1 MRLRVLTSRGIVP
14 ISGRL
19 RFAVLLAIAGL
30 QGACTLPWQQL
41 KLPGPV
47 APDAGPAPIARA
59 NHAPGAP
66 LTPNAAEVTRS
77 QVAPGTGQF
86 TGEPEPRKAPGAGAA
101 SGKDGVTLNFAGASI
116 AEAARSILGDILG
129 VNYSVSDELKGAI
142 TIQTVR
148 PIPKEALLGV
158 FETMLSGE
166 GAAIS
171 VDNGVYRILPSND
184 AVSAAAVLA
193 RGARRLPGVNAQV
206 VPLRYVSATEMERII
221 KSMAPQATM
230 LRTDP
235 ARNLLVVAGTR
246 GDLDSIMDAVSTFD
260 VDWMRGMSFGLF
272 PIETSDVDAI
282 AQELDTVFANDQES
296 PTKGMVRFVPNRRL
310 KAILVITS
318 SPEYLKKAQTWV
330 RRLDMVGR
338 GTEKQVHVYH
348 IQNRP
353 AVELAQL
360 LQRIYGSQEQG
371 RVASLTRTTTATVS
385 TGPLPDAVS
394 GQPAFLPGA
403 PGIPAAT
410 AVPSAAGVPAAP
422 VTVPGPGPDVG
433 QPTAPSIA
441 GRPPLAAAPLDDRS
455 TGVSIVAD
463 ESNNALIITA
473 SAQEYFRMRRILE
486 QIDVQPNQVLLEAT
500 IAEVA
505 LNDQLTMGLRWFLQT
520 GNFQFRFTDS
530 LAATPNNAVPNIA
543 PSIPNVV
550 TPNFPGFSSFF
561 NTPNVQVVL
570 SALST
575 ITDVNIV
582 SSPTLMVLDNK
593 RATLQV
599 GDEVPIVTQSAVA
612 VQVPGA
618 PIVNS
623 VNMRNTGIIL
633 NITPRI
639 NDGGRVLLDIEQEV
653 STAVQTTTSGI
664 VSRAIQKRPIK
675 TTVSVDDGNCIV
687 LGGLIQDKT
696 NYTRDQA
703 PLVGD
708 IPIFGNL
715 FKHKNDNIQR
725 TELLI
730 AITPKIVKDGG
741 QIRAI
746 AAEFRDKI
754 NLTTRPQRQA
764 PPDRREQLDR
774 VLR

>member
-1 MRLRVLTSRGIVP
+1 ML
-14 ISGRL
+14 
-19 RFAVLLAIAGL
+19 
-30 QGACTLPWQQL
+30 GACTLPWQQL

-47 APDAGPAPIARA
+47 PPEPGQAPIAKA
-59 NHAPGAP
+59 NRSPGSP
-66 LTPNAAEVTRS
+66 ITPNAPEVVGP
-77 QVAPGTGQF
+77 QVAVGSGQF
-86 TGEPEPRKAPGAGAA
+86 TGSPEPRPPVGAA
-101 SGKDGVTLNFAGASI
+101 NSKDGITLNFVGASI

-129 VNYSVSDELKGAI
+129 VNYSVSDKIKGSI
-142 TIQTVR
+142 SIQTVR

-158 FETMLSGE
+158 FETMLAGE

-171 VDNGVYRILPSND
+171 VDNGVYRIVPLND
-184 AVSAAAVLA
+184 AVSAAAIVA
-193 RGARRLPGVNAQV
+193 RGARRLPGVSAQV
-206 VPLRYVSATEMERII
+206 VPLRYVAAAEMERII
-221 KSMAPQATM
+221 KSMAPQATI
-230 LRTDP
+230 LRTDA
-235 ARNLLVVAGTR
+235 ARNLMVVAGTR

-272 PIETSDVDAI
+272 PIETNDPDAI

-318 SPEYLKKAQTWV
+318 RPEYLKKAQAWV

-338 GTEKQVHVYH
+338 ATEKEVHVYH

-385 TGPLPDAVS
+385 SGPLPDAVS
-394 GQPAFLPGA
+394 GQPAFLPGS
-403 PGIPAAT
+403 PGIPSVTAA
-410 AVPSAAGVPAAP
+410 PGGAGLPAAP
-422 VTVPGPGPDVG
+422 VTTPAPAPDLTQPPG
-433 QPTAPSIA
+433 AASISA
-441 GRPPLAAAPLDDRS
+441 RPPLAATVVDDRS
-455 TGVSIVAD
+455 TGISVVAD

-473 SAQEYFRMRRILE
+473 TAQEYHRMRRILE
-486 QIDVQPNQVLLEAT
+486 QIDLLPNQVLLEAT
-500 IAEVA
+500 IAEVR
-505 LNDQLTMGLRWFLQT
+505 LTDQLTMGLRWFLQS
-520 GNFQFRFTDS
+520 GNFQFRFTDIQGT
-530 LAATPNNAVPNIA
+530 TPTTPTGNIA
-543 PSIPNVV
+543 GSIPNVV
-550 TPNFPGFSSFF
+550 TPAFPGFSTFF

-570 SALST
+570 NALSA

-612 VQVPGA
+612 VQVAGA

-653 STAVQTTTSGI
+653 SNAVTTTTSGI
-664 VSRAIQKRPIK
+664 ASPTIQQRRVK

-696 NYTRDQA
+696 TNTRNQT

-708 IPIFGNL
+708 IPILGNL
-715 FKHKNDNIQR
+715 FKQKDNTIDR

-730 AITPKIVKDGG
+730 AITPKIVKDNG

-754 NLTTRPQRQA
+754 NMSTRPQRQA

>member
-1 MRLRVLTSRGIVP
+1 MLTSREVVP

-19 RFAVLLAIAGL
+19 RRAVLLAAASL
-30 QGACTLPWQQL
+30 LGACTLPWQQL

-47 APDAGPAPIARA
+47 PPEAGPAPIAKA
-59 NHAPGAP
+59 NRSPGSP
-66 LTPNAAEVTRS
+66 LTPGAAEVS
-77 QVAPGTGQF
+77 GPQVSAGSGQF
-86 TGEPEPRKAPGAGAA
+86 TGSPEPRPSPGAAN
-101 SGKDGVTLNFAGASI
+101 SKDGVTLNFAGASI

-129 VNYSVSDELKGAI
+129 VNYTVSDKVRGSI

-148 PIPKEALLGV
+148 PIPKDALLGV

-171 VDNGVYRILPSND
+171 VDNGIYRILPSND
-184 AVSAAAVLA
+184 AVSAAAILA

-206 VPLRYVSATEMERII
+206 VVLRFVAAAEMERII
-221 KSMAPQATM
+221 KSMAPQATI

-272 PIETSDVDAI
+272 PIETNDPEAI

-296 PTKGMVRFVPNRRL
+296 PIKGMVRFVASRRL

-318 SPEYLKKAQTWV
+318 RPEYLKKAETWV

-338 GTEKQVHVYH
+338 ATEKQVHVYH

-360 LQRIYGSQEQG
+360 LQRIYGGQEQG
-371 RVASLTRTTTATVS
+371 RVGSLTRATMATVS
-385 TGPLPDAVS
+385 TGGPLPDAIS
-394 GQPAFLPGA
+394 TQPTFLPGA
-403 PGIPAAT
+403 PGIPATT
-410 AVPSAAGVPAAP
+410 ALPPAPITGPAP
-422 VTVPGPGPDVG
+422 VLDIAPPIGPPGS
-433 QPTAPSIA
+433 A
-441 GRPPLAAAPLDDRS
+441 RPPVAAAAADDRTS
-455 TGVSIVAD
+455 GVLIVAD
-463 ESNNALIITA
+463 ESNNALVITA
-473 SAQEYFRMRRILE
+473 TSQEYRRMRRILE

-500 IAEVA
+500 IAEVT
-505 LNDQLTMGLRWFLQT
+505 LNDQLAMGLRWFLQA
-520 GNFQFRFTDS
+520 GNFQFRFTD
-530 LAATPNNAVPNIA
+530 LGATSATNPNTNGISA
-543 PSIPNVV
+543 IPPPVI
-550 TPNFPGFSSFF
+550 PGFPGFSTFF

-570 SALST
+570 NALSS

-653 STAVQTTTSGI
+653 STAVTTTTSGI
-664 VSRAIQKRPIK
+664 ASPTIQQRRIK

-687 LGGLIQDKT
+687 LGGLIQDKAT
-696 NYTRDQA
+696 NTRNQA

-708 IPIFGNL
+708 IPLLGNL
-715 FKHKNDNIQR
+715 FKNKDDRIER

-730 AITPKIVKDGG
+730 AITPKIVKDNG

-774 VLR
+774 ILR

>member
-1 MRLRVLTSRGIVP
+1 MLTSREVVP

-19 RFAVLLAIAGL
+19 RRAVLLAAASL
-30 QGACTLPWQQL
+30 LGACTLPWQQL

-47 APDAGPAPIARA
+47 PPEAGPAPIAKA
-59 NHAPGAP
+59 NRSPGSP
-66 LTPNAAEVTRS
+66 LTPGAAEVS
-77 QVAPGTGQF
+77 GPQVSAGSGQF
-86 TGEPEPRKAPGAGAA
+86 TGSPEPRPSPGAAN
-101 SGKDGVTLNFAGASI
+101 SKDGVTLNFAGASI

-129 VNYSVSDELKGAI
+129 VNYTVSDKVRGSI

-148 PIPKEALLGV
+148 PIPKDALLGV

-184 AVSAAAVLA
+184 AVSAAAILA

-206 VPLRYVSATEMERII
+206 VVLRFVAAAEMERII
-221 KSMAPQATM
+221 KSMASQATI

-260 VDWMRGMSFGLF
+260 ADWMRGMSFGLF
-272 PIETSDVDAI
+272 PIETNDPEAI

-296 PTKGMVRFVPNRRL
+296 PIKGMVRFVASRRL

-318 SPEYLKKAQTWV
+318 RPEYLKKAETWV

-338 GTEKQVHVYH
+338 ATEKQVHVYH

-360 LQRIYGSQEQG
+360 LQRIYGGQEQG
-371 RVASLTRTTTATVS
+371 RVGSLTRATMATVS
-385 TGPLPDAVS
+385 TGGPLPDAIS
-394 GQPAFLPGA
+394 TQPTFLPGA
-403 PGIPAAT
+403 PGIPATT
-410 AVPSAAGVPAAP
+410 ALPPAPITGPAP
-422 VTVPGPGPDVG
+422 VLDIAPPIGPPGS
-433 QPTAPSIA
+433 A
-441 GRPPLAAAPLDDRS
+441 RPPVAAAAADDRTS
-455 TGVSIVAD
+455 GVLIVAD
-463 ESNNALIITA
+463 ESNNALVITA
-473 SAQEYFRMRRILE
+473 TSQEYRRMRRILE

-500 IAEVA
+500 IAEVT
-505 LNDQLTMGLRWFLQT
+505 LNDQLAMGLRWFLQA
-520 GNFQFRFTDS
+520 GNFQFRFTD
-530 LAATPNNAVPNIA
+530 LGATSATNPNTNGISA
-543 PSIPNVV
+543 IPPPVI
-550 TPNFPGFSSFF
+550 PGFPGFSTFF

-570 SALST
+570 NALSS

-653 STAVQTTTSGI
+653 STAVTTTTSGI
-664 VSRAIQKRPIK
+664 ASPTIQQRRIK

-687 LGGLIQDKT
+687 LGGLIQDKAT
-696 NYTRDQA
+696 NTRNQA

-708 IPIFGNL
+708 IPLLGNL
-715 FKHKNDNIQR
+715 FKNKDDRIER

-730 AITPKIVKDGG
+730 AITPKIVKDNG

-774 VLR
+774 ILR

>member
-1 MRLRVLTSRGIVP
+1 
-14 ISGRL
+14 
-19 RFAVLLAIAGL
+19 
-30 QGACTLPWQQL
+30 
-41 KLPGPV
+41 
-47 APDAGPAPIARA
+47 
-59 NHAPGAP
+59 
-66 LTPNAAEVTRS
+66 
-77 QVAPGTGQF
+77 
-86 TGEPEPRKAPGAGAA
+86 
-101 SGKDGVTLNFAGASI
+101 
-116 AEAARSILGDILG
+116 
-129 VNYSVSDELKGAI
+129 
-142 TIQTVR
+142 
-148 PIPKEALLGV
+148 
-158 FETMLSGE
+158 
-166 GAAIS
+166 
-171 VDNGVYRILPSND
+171 
-184 AVSAAAVLA
+184 
-193 RGARRLPGVNAQV
+193 
-206 VPLRYVSATEMERII
+206 
-221 KSMAPQATM
+221 
-230 LRTDP
+230 
-235 ARNLLVVAGTR
+235 
-246 GDLDSIMDAVSTFD
+246 MDAVSTFD
-260 VDWMRGMSFGLF
+260 VDWLKGMSFGLF
-272 PIETSDVDAI
+272 PIETNDPDAI

-296 PTKGMVRFVPNRRL
+296 PSKGMVRFVPNRRL
-310 KAILVITS
+310 KAILVIS
-318 SPEYLKKAQTWV
+318 SSAEYLKKAQTWV

-338 GTEKQVHVYH
+338 ATEKQVHVYH

-360 LQRIYGSQEQG
+360 LQRIYGAQEQS

-385 TGPLPDAVS
+385 SGPLPDAVS
-394 GQPAFLPGA
+394 TQPSFLPSA

-410 AVPSAAGVPAAP
+410 AAPVAP
-422 VTVPGPGPDVG
+422 VTTPAPAPDVG
-433 QPTAPSIA
+433 QAAAPASSL
-441 GRPPLAAAPLDDRS
+441 RPPLAGALTDDR
-455 TGVSIVAD
+455 TAGISIVAD
-463 ESNNALIITA
+463 ESNNALVITA
-473 SAQEYFRMRRILE
+473 SAQEYHRMRRILE

-505 LNDQLTMGLRWFLQT
+505 LTDQLAMGVRWFFQT
-520 GNFQFRFTDS
+520 GNFAFRFTD
-530 LAATPNNAVPNIA
+530 LGANTTNAGTGSTIPPVVPG
-543 PSIPNVV
+543 
-550 TPNFPGFSSFF
+550 FPGFSAFF
-561 NTPNVQVVL
+561 NTPNAQFVL
-570 SALST
+570 SALSA

-639 NDGGRVLLDIEQEV
+639 SDGGRVLLDIEQEV

-664 VSRAIQKRPIK
+664 QSPTIQQRRIK

-687 LGGLIQDKT
+687 LGGMIQDKST
-696 NYTRDQA
+696 NQRNQT

-708 IPIFGNL
+708 IPILGNL
-715 FKHKNDNIQR
+715 FKQKDDRIER

-730 AITPKIVKDGG
+730 AITPKIVKDTG

-754 NLTTRPQRQA
+754 NLSTRPQRQA

>member
-1 MRLRVLTSRGIVP
+1 
-14 ISGRL
+14 
-19 RFAVLLAIAGL
+19 
-30 QGACTLPWQQL
+30 
-41 KLPGPV
+41 
-47 APDAGPAPIARA
+47 
-59 NHAPGAP
+59 
-66 LTPNAAEVTRS
+66 
-77 QVAPGTGQF
+77 
-86 TGEPEPRKAPGAGAA
+86 
-101 SGKDGVTLNFAGASI
+101 
-116 AEAARSILGDILG
+116 
-129 VNYSVSDELKGAI
+129 
-142 TIQTVR
+142 
-148 PIPKEALLGV
+148 
-158 FETMLSGE
+158 
-166 GAAIS
+166 
-171 VDNGVYRILPSND
+171 
-184 AVSAAAVLA
+184 
-193 RGARRLPGVNAQV
+193 
-206 VPLRYVSATEMERII
+206 
-221 KSMAPQATM
+221 MAPQATI

-260 VDWMRGMSFGLF
+260 VDWMKGMSFGLF
-272 PIETSDVDAI
+272 PIETNDPDAI

-296 PTKGMVRFVPNRRL
+296 PSKGMVRFVPNRRL

-318 SPEYLKKAQTWV
+318 SAEYLKKAQTWV

-338 GTEKQVHVYH
+338 ATEKQVHVYH

-360 LQRIYGSQEQG
+360 LQRIYGAQEQG

-385 TGPLPDAVS
+385 SGPLPDAVS
-394 GQPAFLPGA
+394 TQPTFLPGA
-403 PGIPAAT
+403 PGIPAA
-410 AVPSAAGVPAAP
+410 SAAP
-422 VTVPGPGPDVG
+422 VAPVTGPGPVPDSG
-433 QPTAPSIA
+433 QA
-441 GRPPLAAAPLDDRS
+441 GAAVSPIRPPLAGLPSDDR
-455 TGVSIVAD
+455 TAGISIVAD
-463 ESNNALIITA
+463 ESNNALVITA
-473 SAQEYFRMRRILE
+473 SAQEYQRMRRILE

-505 LNDQLTMGLRWFLQT
+505 LTDQLAMGVRWFFQA
-520 GNFQFRFTDS
+520 GNFAFRFTDLGANTNNS
-530 LAATPNNAVPNIA
+530 TGGTTPATTIPPVVPG
-543 PSIPNVV
+543 
-550 TPNFPGFSSFF
+550 FPGFSAFF
-561 NTPNVQVVL
+561 NTPNAQFVI
-570 SALST
+570 SALSA

-664 VSRAIQKRPIK
+664 VSPTIQQRRVK

-687 LGGLIQDKT
+687 LGGLIQDKAT
-696 NYTRDQA
+696 NQRNQT

-708 IPIFGNL
+708 IPILGNL
-715 FKHKNDNIQR
+715 FKNKDDRIER

-730 AITPKIVKDGG
+730 AITPKIVKDAG

-754 NLTTRPQRQA
+754 NMSTRPQRQA
-764 PPDRREQLDR
+764 PPDRREQVDR

>member
-1 MRLRVLTSRGIVP
+1 MP

-19 RFAVLLAIAGL
+19 RTAVLLAVAGML
-30 QGACTLPWQQL
+30 GACTLPWQQL

-47 APDAGPAPIARA
+47 PPEAGPAPIAKANRA
-59 NHAPGAP
+59 PGSPLTPGAP
-66 LTPNAAEVTRS
+66 EVTGAQIS
-77 QVAPGTGQF
+77 TGSGQF
-86 TGEPEPRKAPGAGAA
+86 TGTPEPRPASVSGAA
-101 SGKDGVTLNFAGASI
+101 NSKDGVTLNFVGASV

-129 VNYSVSDELKGAI
+129 VNYTVSDKVKGSI

-148 PIPKEALLGV
+148 PIPKDALLSV
-158 FETMLSGE
+158 FETMLAGE

-171 VDNGVYRILPSND
+171 IDNGVYRILPSND
-184 AVSAAAVLA
+184 AVSAAAILA
-193 RGARRLPGVNAQV
+193 RGARRLPGVNTQV
-206 VPLRYVSATEMERII
+206 VPLRYVAAVEMERII
-221 KSMAPQATM
+221 KSMAPQATV

-246 GDLDSIMDAVSTFD
+246 GDLDSIMDVVSTFD
-260 VDWMRGMSFGLF
+260 VDWMRGMSVGLF
-272 PIETSDVDAI
+272 PIETNDPEAI
-282 AQELDTVFANDQES
+282 VQELDTIFANDQES
-296 PTKGMVRFVPNRRL
+296 PIKGMVRFVPSRRL

-318 SPEYLKKAQTWV
+318 RAEYLKKAATWV
-330 RRLDMVGR
+330 RRLDAVGR
-338 GTEKQVHVYH
+338 DTEKQVHVYH

-360 LQRIYGSQEQG
+360 LQRIYGGQEQG
-371 RVASLTRTTTATVS
+371 RVASISRTTTATVS
-385 TGPLPDAVS
+385 SGPLPDAIS
-394 GQPAFLPGA
+394 AGQPAFLPGA
-403 PGIPAAT
+403 PGVPAAT
-410 AVPSAAGVPAAP
+410 AAPVAP
-422 VTVPGPGPDVG
+422 VTGPAPAPD
-433 QPTAPSIA
+433 TAPSVI
-441 GRPPLAAAPLDDRS
+441 PPAARGALAAAAALDDR
-455 TGVSIVAD
+455 TAGVSVVAD
-463 ESNNALIITA
+463 ETNNALVITA
-473 SAQEYFRMRRILE
+473 SAQEYRRLRRILE

-500 IAEVA
+500 IAEVT
-505 LNDQLTMGLRWFLQT
+505 LTDQLAMGLRWFLQT
-520 GNFQFRFTDS
+520 GNFQFRFTDLGANTS
-530 LAATPNNAVPNIA
+530 NNSGGTGTTIPPVVPG
-543 PSIPNVV
+543 
-550 TPNFPGFSSFF
+550 FPGFSTFF
-561 NTPNVQVVL
+561 NTPNVQIVLNAL
-570 SALST
+570 SA

-639 NDGGRVLLDIEQEV
+639 NDGGRVVLDIEQEV

-664 VSRAIQKRPIK
+664 VSPTIQQRRVK

-687 LGGLIQDKT
+687 LGGLIQDKST
-696 NYTRDQA
+696 NTRNQT

-715 FKHKNDNIQR
+715 FKSKDDRIER

-730 AITPKIVKDGG
+730 AITPKIVKDSG

-754 NLTTRPQRQA
+754 NMTTRPQRQA

>member
-1 MRLRVLTSRGIVP
+1 MLTSRGIVP

-19 RFAVLLAIAGL
+19 RLAVLLAAASVL
-30 QGACTLPWQQL
+30 GACTLPWQQL

-47 APDAGPAPIARA
+47 PPEAGPAPIARA
-59 NHAPGAP
+59 NHSPGSPLTPGAP
-66 LTPNAAEVTRS
+66 EVTGAHIS
-77 QVAPGTGQF
+77 PGSGQF
-86 TGEPEPRKAPGAGAA
+86 AGRPEPRPVPGAA
-101 SGKDGVTLNFAGASI
+101 SSKDGVTLNFVGASI

-129 VNYSVSDELKGAI
+129 VNYTVSDKLKGSI

-148 PIPKEALLGV
+148 PIPKDALLSV

-171 VDNGVYRILPSND
+171 VDNGIYRILPAND
-184 AVSAAAVLA
+184 AVSAAAILA
-193 RGARRLPGVNAQV
+193 RGARRVPGVSAQV
-206 VPLRYVSATEMERII
+206 LALRYVAAAEMERII
-221 KSMAPQATM
+221 KSMAPQATI

-260 VDWMRGMSFGLF
+260 VDWMKGMSFGLF
-272 PIETSDVDAI
+272 PIETNDPDAI

-296 PTKGMVRFVPNRRL
+296 PTKGLVRFVPNRRL
-310 KAILVITS
+310 KAILVIS
-318 SPEYLKKAQTWV
+318 SRPEYLRKAETWV

-338 GTEKQVHVYH
+338 ATEKQVHVYH

-360 LQRIYGSQEQG
+360 LQRIYGGQEQG
-371 RVASLTRTTTATVS
+371 RVAAISRTTTATIS
-385 TGPLPDAVS
+385 SGPLPDAVS

-410 AVPSAAGVPAAP
+410 AAPTTAAGAP
-422 VTVPGPGPDVG
+422 VITPAPGLDA
-433 QPTAPSIA
+433 TAPSAPLGA
-441 GRPPLAAAPLDDRS
+441 GRPLLPGAPLDDR
-455 TGVSIVAD
+455 TAGVSVVAD

-473 SAQEYFRMRRILE
+473 SAQEYHRMRRILE

-500 IAEVA
+500 IAEIT
-505 LNDQLTMGLRWFLQT
+505 LNDQLAMGVRWFLQT
-520 GNFQFRFTDS
+520 GNFQFRFTD
-530 LAATPNNAVPNIA
+530 LGANANNAATNGGTTALNTIPPVVPA
-543 PSIPNVV
+543 
-550 TPNFPGFSSFF
+550 FPGFSAFF
-561 NTPNVQVVL
+561 NTPNAQVVI
-570 SALST
+570 SALSS

-618 PIVNS
+618 PVVNS

-664 VSRAIQKRPIK
+664 VSPTIQQRRVK

-687 LGGLIQDKT
+687 LGGLIQDKAT
-696 NYTRDQA
+696 NARTQT
-703 PLVGD
+703 PLIGD
-708 IPIFGNL
+708 IPILGNL
-715 FKHKNDNIQR
+715 FKAKDDNIQR

-730 AITPKIVKDGG
+730 AITPKIVKDTG

-754 NLTTRPQRQA
+754 NFSTRPQRQA
-764 PPDRREQLDR
+764 PPDRREQVDR

>member
-1 MRLRVLTSRGIVP
+1 MLTSRGIVP

-19 RFAVLLAIAGL
+19 RIAVLLAVAGML
-30 QGACTLPWQQL
+30 GACTLPWQQL

-47 APDAGPAPIARA
+47 PPDAGPAPIAAA

-66 LTPNAAEVTRS
+66 LTPAAP
-77 QVAPGTGQF
+77 QVSGRPQLAPGSGQF
-86 TGEPEPRKAPGAGAA
+86 TGSVEPRPPVGAA
-101 SGKDGVTLNFAGASI
+101 NSKDGVTLNFAGASI

-129 VNYSVSDELKGAI
+129 VNYSVSDKLKGSI

-148 PIPKEALLGV
+148 PIPKDALLGV

-171 VDNGVYRILPSND
+171 VDNGVYRILPTND
-184 AVSAAAVLA
+184 AISTAAILA
-193 RGARRLPGVNAQV
+193 RGARRPGVSAQV
-206 VPLRYVSATEMERII
+206 VPLRFVAAAEMERII
-221 KSMAPQATM
+221 KSMAPQATI

-246 GDLDSIMDAVSTFD
+246 GDLDAIMDAVSTFD

-272 PIETSDVDAI
+272 PIETNDPDAI

-296 PTKGMVRFVPNRRL
+296 PTKGLVRFVPNRRL

-318 SPEYLKKAQTWV
+318 RPEYLKKAESWV
-330 RRLDMVGR
+330 RRLDAVGR
-338 GTEKQVHVYH
+338 ATEKQVHVYH

-360 LQRIYGSQEQG
+360 LQRIYGAQEQG
-371 RVASLTRTTTATVS
+371 RVASLSRTTTATVS
-385 TGPLPDAVS
+385 SGPLPDAVTAA
-394 GQPAFLPGA
+394 QPPFLPGA

-410 AVPSAAGVPAAP
+410 APAAP
-422 VTVPGPGPDVG
+422 VTGPAPALDVG
-433 QPTAPSIA
+433 QAAIPPVAA
-441 GRPPLAAAPLDDRS
+441 ARPPLAAAALDDRS
-455 TGVSIVAD
+455 AGISIVAD
-463 ESNNALIITA
+463 ESNNALVITA
-473 SAQEYFRMRRILE
+473 SAQEYHRMRRILE

-500 IAEVA
+500 IAEVT
-505 LNDQLTMGLRWFLQT
+505 LNDQLAMGVRWFLQT
-520 GNFQFRFTDS
+520 GNFAFRFTD
-530 LAATPNNAVPNIA
+530 LGANATNAATGTNPVTAIPPVVPG
-543 PSIPNVV
+543 
-550 TPNFPGFSSFF
+550 FPGFSAFF
-561 NTPNVQVVL
+561 NTPNAQVVL
-570 SALST
+570 SMLST

-612 VQVPGA
+612 VQVAGA

-639 NDGGRVLLDIEQEV
+639 SDGGRVLLDIEQEV
-653 STAVQTTTSGI
+653 STAVLTTTSGI
-664 VSRAIQKRPIK
+664 QSPTIQQRRVK

-687 LGGLIQDKT
+687 LGGLIQDKST
-696 NYTRDQA
+696 NTRNQT
-703 PLVGD
+703 PLIGD
-708 IPIFGNL
+708 IPILGNL
-715 FKHKNDNIQR
+715 FKNKNDQIDR

-730 AITPKIVKDGG
+730 AITPKIVRDNG
-741 QIRAI
+741 QIRSI

-754 NLTTRPQRQA
+754 NFSTRPQRQA

>member
-1 MRLRVLTSRGIVP
+1 MLTSREIVP

-19 RFAVLLAIAGL
+19 RRAVLLAAASL
-30 QGACTLPWQQL
+30 LGACTLPWQQL

-47 APDAGPAPIARA
+47 PPEAGPAPIAKA
-59 NHAPGAP
+59 NRSPGSP
-66 LTPNAAEVTRS
+66 LTPGAAEVS
-77 QVAPGTGQF
+77 GPQISAGSGQF
-86 TGEPEPRKAPGAGAA
+86 TGNPEPRPSPGAAN
-101 SGKDGVTLNFAGASI
+101 SKDGVTLNFAGASI

-129 VNYSVSDELKGAI
+129 VNYTVSDKVRGSI

-148 PIPKEALLGV
+148 PIPKDALLGV

-184 AVSAAAVLA
+184 AVSAAAILA

-206 VPLRYVSATEMERII
+206 VLLRFVAAAEMERII
-221 KSMAPQATM
+221 KSMAPQATI

-272 PIETSDVDAI
+272 PIETNDPDAI

-296 PTKGMVRFVPNRRL
+296 PIKGMVRFVASRRL

-318 SPEYLKKAQTWV
+318 RPEYLKKAETWV

-338 GTEKQVHVYH
+338 ATEKQVHVYH

-353 AVELAQL
+353 AAELAQL
-360 LQRIYGSQEQG
+360 LQRIYGGQEQG
-371 RVASLTRTTTATVS
+371 RVGSLTRTTTATVS
-385 TGPLPDAVS
+385 TGGPLPDAIS
-394 GQPAFLPGA
+394 TQPTFLPGA
-403 PGIPAAT
+403 PGIPATT
-410 AVPSAAGVPAAP
+410 ALPPAPITGPAPALDIAPPIGPLGSA
-422 VTVPGPGPDVG
+422 
-433 QPTAPSIA
+433 
-441 GRPPLAAAPLDDRS
+441 RPPVAAAAVDDRTS
-455 TGVSIVAD
+455 GVLIVAD
-463 ESNNALIITA
+463 ESNNALVITA
-473 SAQEYFRMRRILE
+473 TSQEYRRMRRILE

-500 IAEVA
+500 IAEVT
-505 LNDQLTMGLRWFLQT
+505 LNDQLAMGLRWFLQA
-520 GNFQFRFTDS
+520 GNFQFRFTD
-530 LAATPNNAVPNIA
+530 LGATSATNPNTNVISA
-543 PSIPNVV
+543 IPPPVI
-550 TPNFPGFSSFF
+550 PGFPGFSTFF

-570 SALST
+570 NALSS

-653 STAVQTTTSGI
+653 STAVTTTTSGI
-664 VSRAIQKRPIK
+664 ASPTIQQRRIK

-687 LGGLIQDKT
+687 LGGLIQDKAT
-696 NYTRDQA
+696 NTRNQA

-708 IPIFGNL
+708 IPLLGNL
-715 FKHKNDNIQR
+715 FKNKDDRIER

-730 AITPKIVKDGG
+730 AITPKIVKDNG

>member
-1 MRLRVLTSRGIVP
+1 ML
-14 ISGRL
+14 
-19 RFAVLLAIAGL
+19 
-30 QGACTLPWQQL
+30 GACTLPWQQL

-47 APDAGPAPIARA
+47 PPEAGPPQIAKA
-59 NHAPGAP
+59 NRSPGSP
-66 LTPNAAEVTRS
+66 LTPSVPEVAGP
-77 QVAPGTGQF
+77 QVAVGSGQF
-86 TGEPEPRKAPGAGAA
+86 TGSPEPRPPVGAA
-101 SGKDGVTLNFAGASI
+101 NSKDGVTLNFVGASI
-116 AEAARSILGDILG
+116 AEVARSILGDILG
-129 VNYSVSDELKGAI
+129 VNYSVSDKMKGSI
-142 TIQTVR
+142 SIQTVR

-158 FETMLSGE
+158 FETMLAGE

-171 VDNGVYRILPSND
+171 VDNGVYRIVPLND
-184 AVSAAAVLA
+184 AVSAAAIVA
-193 RGARRLPGVNAQV
+193 RGARRLPGVSAQV
-206 VPLRYVSATEMERII
+206 VPLRYVAAAEMERIV
-221 KSMAPQATM
+221 KSMAPQATI
-230 LRTDP
+230 LRTDA
-235 ARNLLVVAGTR
+235 ARNLMVVAGTR

-272 PIETSDVDAI
+272 PIETNDPDAI

-318 SPEYLKKAQTWV
+318 RPEYLKKAQAWV

-338 GTEKQVHVYH
+338 ATEKEVHVYH

-385 TGPLPDAVS
+385 SGPLPDAVS

-403 PGIPAAT
+403 PGIPTVTAA
-410 AVPSAAGVPAAP
+410 PGGAGLPAAP
-422 VTVPGPGPDVG
+422 ATTPAPDLTQPPG
-433 QPTAPSIA
+433 AASISA
-441 GRPPLAAAPLDDRS
+441 RPPPLAATVLDDRTS
-455 TGVSIVAD
+455 GISVVAD

-473 SAQEYFRMRRILE
+473 TAQEYHRMRRILE
-486 QIDVQPNQVLLEAT
+486 QIDVQPNQVLIEAT
-500 IAEVA
+500 IAEVG
-505 LNDQLTMGLRWFLQT
+505 LNDQLSMGLRWFLQA
-520 GNFQFRFTDS
+520 GNFQFRFTDI
-530 LAATPNNAVPNIA
+530 AATTPNNPTPNIA
-543 PSIPNVV
+543 PLIPNAV
-550 TPNFPGFSSFF
+550 TPAFPGFSSFF

-570 SALST
+570 NALST

-639 NDGGRVLLDIEQEV
+639 SDGGRVLLDIEQEV
-653 STAVQTTTSGI
+653 STAVTTTTSGI
-664 VSRAIQKRPIK
+664 ASPTIQQRRIK

-687 LGGLIQDKT
+687 LGGLIQDKAT
-696 NYTRDQA
+696 NTRNQT
-703 PLVGD
+703 PLVGE
-708 IPIFGNL
+708 IPILGNL
-715 FKHKNDNIQR
+715 FKQKDDNITR
-725 TELLI
+725 VELLI
-730 AITPKIVKDGG
+730 AITPKIVRDNG

>member
-1 MRLRVLTSRGIVP
+1 MLTSREIVP

-19 RFAVLLAIAGL
+19 RRAVLLAAASL
-30 QGACTLPWQQL
+30 LGACTLPWQQL

-47 APDAGPAPIARA
+47 PPEAGPAPIAKA
-59 NHAPGAP
+59 NRSPGSP
-66 LTPNAAEVTRS
+66 LTSGAAEVS
-77 QVAPGTGQF
+77 GAQVSAGSGQF
-86 TGEPEPRKAPGAGAA
+86 TGSPEPRPSPGAAN
-101 SGKDGVTLNFAGASI
+101 SKDGVTLNFAGASI

-129 VNYSVSDELKGAI
+129 VNYTVSDKVRGSI
-142 TIQTVR
+142 TVQTVR
-148 PIPKEALLGV
+148 PIPKDALLGV

-171 VDNGVYRILPSND
+171 VDNGIYRILPSND
-184 AVSAAAVLA
+184 AVSAAAILA

-206 VPLRYVSATEMERII
+206 VVLRFVAAAEMERII
-221 KSMAPQATM
+221 KSMAPQATI

-272 PIETSDVDAI
+272 PIETNDPDAI

-296 PTKGMVRFVPNRRL
+296 PIKGMVRFVASRRL

-318 SPEYLKKAQTWV
+318 RPEYLKKAETWV

-338 GTEKQVHVYH
+338 ATEKQVHVYH

-360 LQRIYGSQEQG
+360 LQRIYGGQEQG
-371 RVASLTRTTTATVS
+371 RVGSLTRTTTATVS
-385 TGPLPDAVS
+385 TGGPLPDAIS
-394 GQPAFLPGA
+394 TQPTFLPGA
-403 PGIPAAT
+403 PGIPATT
-410 AVPSAAGVPAAP
+410 ALPPAPISGPAP
-422 VTVPGPGPDVG
+422 VLDIAPPIGPLGS
-433 QPTAPSIA
+433 A
-441 GRPPLAAAPLDDRS
+441 RPPVAAAAVDDRTS
-455 TGVSIVAD
+455 GVLIVAD
-463 ESNNALIITA
+463 ESNNALVITA
-473 SAQEYFRMRRILE
+473 TSQEYRRMRRILE

-500 IAEVA
+500 IAEVT
-505 LNDQLTMGLRWFLQT
+505 LNDQLAMGLRWFLQA
-520 GNFQFRFTDS
+520 GNFQFRFTD
-530 LAATPNNAVPNIA
+530 LGATSATNPNTNVISAVP
-543 PSIPNVV
+543 PPVIPG
-550 TPNFPGFSSFF
+550 FPGFSTFF

-570 SALST
+570 NALSS

-653 STAVQTTTSGI
+653 STAVTTTTSGI
-664 VSRAIQKRPIK
+664 ASPTIQQRRIK

-687 LGGLIQDKT
+687 LGGLIQDKAT
-696 NYTRDQA
+696 NTRNQA

-708 IPIFGNL
+708 IPLLGNL
-715 FKHKNDNIQR
+715 FKNKDDRIER

-730 AITPKIVKDGG
+730 AITPKIVKDNG

>member
-1 MRLRVLTSRGIVP
+1 VP

-19 RFAVLLAIAGL
+19 RIAVLLAVAGML
-30 QGACTLPWQQL
+30 GACTLPWQQL

-47 APDAGPAPIARA
+47 PSEAGPGPIAGA
-59 NHAPGAP
+59 NQAPGAP
-66 LTPNAAEVTRS
+66 LTPAAP
-77 QVAPGTGQF
+77 QVSGRPQLSPGSGQF
-86 TGEPEPRKAPGAGAA
+86 TGSVEPRPPAGAA
-101 SGKDGVTLNFAGASI
+101 NSKDGVTLNFAGASI

-129 VNYSVSDELKGAI
+129 VNYSVSDKLKGSI

-148 PIPKEALLGV
+148 PIPKDALLGV
-158 FETMLSGE
+158 FETMLTGE

-184 AVSAAAVLA
+184 AISAASLVA
-193 RGARRLPGVNAQV
+193 RGARRPGVSAQV
-206 VPLRYVSATEMERII
+206 VPLRFVAATEMERII
-221 KSMAPQATM
+221 KSMAPQATI
-230 LRTDP
+230 LRSDP

-246 GDLDSIMDAVSTFD
+246 GDLDAIMDAVSTFD

-272 PIETSDVDAI
+272 PIETNDPDAI

-296 PTKGMVRFVPNRRL
+296 PTKGLVRFVPNRRL

-318 SPEYLKKAQTWV
+318 RPEYLKKAETWV

-338 GTEKQVHVYH
+338 ATEKQVHVYH

-360 LQRIYGSQEQG
+360 LQRIYGAQEQG

-385 TGPLPDAVS
+385 SGPLPDAVTAA
-394 GQPAFLPGA
+394 QPPFLPGA

-410 AVPSAAGVPAAP
+410 APAAP
-422 VTVPGPGPDVG
+422 VTGPAPAPDVG
-433 QPTAPSIA
+433 QAAVPPVTP
-441 GRPPLAAAPLDDRS
+441 GRLPLAAAPLDDRS
-455 TGVSIVAD
+455 AGISIVAD
-463 ESNNALIITA
+463 ESNNALVITA
-473 SAQEYFRMRRILE
+473 SAQEYHRMRRILE

-500 IAEVA
+500 IAEVT
-505 LNDQLTMGLRWFLQT
+505 LTDQLAMGVRWFLQT
-520 GNFQFRFTDS
+520 GNFQFRFTD
-530 LAATPNNAVPNIA
+530 LGANTTPGTTTGTAVPVPI
-543 PSIPNVV
+543 IPPVV
-550 TPNFPGFSSFF
+550 PAFPGFSAFF
-561 NTPNVQVVL
+561 NTPNAQVVL
-570 SALST
+570 NALAT

-639 NDGGRVLLDIEQEV
+639 SDGGRVLLDIEQEV
-653 STAVQTTTSGI
+653 STAVLTTTSGI
-664 VSRAIQKRPIK
+664 QSPTIQQRRVK

-687 LGGLIQDKT
+687 LGGLIQDKST
-696 NYTRDQA
+696 NTRVQT
-703 PLVGD
+703 PLIGD
-708 IPIFGNL
+708 IPILGNL
-715 FKHKNDNIQR
+715 FKNKNDQIDR

-730 AITPKIVKDGG
+730 AITPKIVRDNG
-741 QIRAI
+741 QIRSI

-754 NLTTRPQRQA
+754 NFTTRPQRQA

>member
-1 MRLRVLTSRGIVP
+1 M
-14 ISGRL
+14 
-19 RFAVLLAIAGL
+19 
-30 QGACTLPWQQL
+30 GACTLPWQQL

-47 APDAGPAPIARA
+47 PPEAGPAPIANA
-59 NHAPGAP
+59 NRSPGSP
-66 LTPNAAEVTRS
+66 LTPPAAEVAGP
-77 QVAPGTGQF
+77 QVSVGSAQF
-86 TGEPEPRKAPGAGAA
+86 TGTPEPRRAPGAA
-101 SGKDGVTLNFAGASI
+101 SGKDGVTLNFVGASI

-129 VNYSVSDELKGAI
+129 VNYSVSDKVKGSI

-148 PIPKEALLGV
+148 PISKEALLGV

-171 VDNGVYRILPSND
+171 VDNGVYRVVPSND
-184 AVSAAAVLA
+184 ALSAAAIVA
-193 RGARRLPGVNAQV
+193 RGARRPAGVNAQV
-206 VPLRYVSATEMERII
+206 VPLRFVAAVEMERII
-221 KSMAPQATM
+221 KSMAPQATI
-230 LRTDP
+230 LRTDT

-246 GDLDSIMDAVSTFD
+246 GDLNSIMDAVGTFD

-272 PIETSDVDAI
+272 PIETNDPDAI
-282 AQELDTVFANDQES
+282 AVELDTVFANDQES
-296 PTKGMVRFVPNRRL
+296 PTRGLVRFVPNRRM

-318 SPEYLKKAQTWV
+318 RPEYLKKAQTWV

-338 GTEKQVHVYH
+338 ATEKQVHVYH

-360 LQRIYGSQEQG
+360 LQRIYGAQEQG
-371 RVASLTRTTTATVS
+371 RVASITRTTTATVS
-385 TGPLPDAVS
+385 AGPLPDG
-394 GQPAFLPGA
+394 GQPPFLPGA

-410 AVPSAAGVPAAP
+410 AVPVAP
-422 VTVPGPGPDVG
+422 VIGPAPLPDGG
-433 QPTAPSIA
+433 QPVPPMGP
-441 GRPPLAAAPLDDRS
+441 GRPPLPGAPPLDDRANGIS
-455 TGVSIVAD
+455 VVAD

-473 SAQEYFRMRRILE
+473 SVQEYHRMRRILE
-486 QIDVQPNQVLLEAT
+486 QIDVLPNQVLIEAT
-500 IAEVA
+500 IAEVG
-505 LNDQLTMGLRWFLQT
+505 LTDQLAMGLRWFLQA
-520 GNFQFRFTDS
+520 GNFQFRFTDLGIAS
-530 LAATPNNAVPNIA
+530 TTNPSTNALTNIA
-543 PSIPNVV
+543 PAV
-550 TPNFPGFSSFF
+550 TPAFPGFSTFF
-561 NTPNVQVVL
+561 NVPNVQVVL
-570 SALST
+570 NALSA

-639 NDGGRVLLDIEQEV
+639 SDGGRVLLDIEQEV

-664 VSRAIQKRPIK
+664 VSPTIQQRRVK
-675 TTVSVDDGNCIV
+675 TTVSVDDGNSIV
-687 LGGLIQDKT
+687 LGGLIQDKA
-696 NYTRDQA
+696 TRQRNQT

-708 IPIFGNL
+708 IPVFGNL
-715 FKHKNDNIQR
+715 FKGKDDRIER
-725 TELLI
+725 VELVI
-730 AITPKIVKDGG
+730 AITPKIIKDNG

-754 NLTTRPQRQA
+754 NFTTRPQRSA
-764 PPDRREQLDR
+764 PPDRLEQVDR
-774 VLR
+774 IMR

>member
-1 MRLRVLTSRGIVP
+1 MP

-19 RFAVLLAIAGL
+19 RLAVLLAVAGL
-30 QGACTLPWQQL
+30 LGACTLPWQQL

-47 APDAGPAPIARA
+47 PPEAGPAPIAKA
-59 NHAPGAP
+59 NRSPGSP
-66 LTPNAAEVTRS
+66 LTPGAAEVS
-77 QVAPGTGQF
+77 GPQVSAGSGQF
-86 TGEPEPRKAPGAGAA
+86 TGSLEPRPAVGAA
-101 SGKDGVTLNFAGASI
+101 NSKDGVTLNFAGASI

-129 VNYSVSDELKGAI
+129 VNYSVSDKIKGSI

-148 PIPKEALLGV
+148 PIPREALLGV
-158 FETMLSGE
+158 FETMLAGE

-184 AVSAAAVLA
+184 AVSAAGIVA
-193 RGARRLPGVNAQV
+193 RGARRLPGVSAQV
-206 VPLRYVSATEMERII
+206 VPLRYVAAAEMERII
-221 KSMAPQATM
+221 KSMAPQATI

-235 ARNLLVVAGTR
+235 ARNLMVVAGTR

-272 PIETSDVDAI
+272 PIETNDPDAI

-371 RVASLTRTTTATVS
+371 RVASLTRTTTATLS
-385 TGPLPDAVS
+385 SGPLPDAVS

-410 AVPSAAGVPAAP
+410 AAPVAAGLPAAP
-422 VTVPGPGPDVG
+422 VITPAPAPDLG
-433 QPTAPSIA
+433 QPGAPPNS
-441 GRPPLAAAPLDDRS
+441 GRPPLAAALVDDR
-455 TGVSIVAD
+455 TAGVSVVAD

-473 SAQEYFRMRRILE
+473 SAQEYHRMRRILE
-486 QIDVQPNQVLLEAT
+486 QIDVQPNQVLIEAT

-505 LNDQLTMGLRWFLQT
+505 LNDQLTMGLRWFLQA
-520 GNFQFRFTDS
+520 GNFQFRFTDI
-530 LAATPNNAVPNIA
+530 LATTPNNPTSNVA
-543 PSIPNVV
+543 PFIPNVV
-550 TPNFPGFSSFF
+550 TPAFPGFSSFF
-561 NTPNVQVVL
+561 NTPNVQIVL
-570 SALST
+570 NALST

-664 VSRAIQKRPIK
+664 VSPTIQQRRIK

-687 LGGLIQDKT
+687 LGGLIQDKA
-696 NYTRDQA
+696 NNTRDQA

-708 IPIFGNL
+708 IPILGNL

-725 TELLI
+725 VELLI
-730 AITPKIVKDGG
+730 AITPKIVKDSG

>member
-1 MRLRVLTSRGIVP
+1 MLTSREVVL

-19 RFAVLLAIAGL
+19 RRAVLLAAASL
-30 QGACTLPWQQL
+30 LGACTLPWQQL

-47 APDAGPAPIARA
+47 PPEAGPAPIAKA
-59 NHAPGAP
+59 NRSPGSP
-66 LTPNAAEVTRS
+66 LTPGAAEVS
-77 QVAPGTGQF
+77 GPQVSAGSGQF
-86 TGEPEPRKAPGAGAA
+86 TGSPEPRPSPGAAN
-101 SGKDGVTLNFAGASI
+101 SKDGVTLNFAGASI

-129 VNYSVSDELKGAI
+129 VNYTVSDKVRGSI

-148 PIPKEALLGV
+148 PIPKDALLGV

-184 AVSAAAVLA
+184 AVSAAAILA

-206 VPLRYVSATEMERII
+206 VVLRFVAAAEMERII
-221 KSMAPQATM
+221 KSMAPQATI

-272 PIETSDVDAI
+272 PIETNDPEAI

-296 PTKGMVRFVPNRRL
+296 PIKGMVRFVASRRL

-318 SPEYLKKAQTWV
+318 RPEYLKKAETWV

-338 GTEKQVHVYH
+338 ATEKQVHVYH

-360 LQRIYGSQEQG
+360 LQRIYGGQEQG
-371 RVASLTRTTTATVS
+371 RVGSLTRTTMATVS
-385 TGPLPDAVS
+385 TGGPLPDAIS
-394 GQPAFLPGA
+394 TQPTFLPGA
-403 PGIPAAT
+403 PGIPATT
-410 AVPSAAGVPAAP
+410 ALPPAPITGPAP
-422 VTVPGPGPDVG
+422 VLDIAPPIGPPG
-433 QPTAPSIA
+433 AA
-441 GRPPLAAAPLDDRS
+441 RPPVAAAAVDDRTS
-455 TGVSIVAD
+455 GVLIVAD
-463 ESNNALIITA
+463 ESNNALVITA
-473 SAQEYFRMRRILE
+473 TSQEYRRMRRILE

-500 IAEVA
+500 IAEVT
-505 LNDQLTMGLRWFLQT
+505 LNDQLAMGLRWFLQA
-520 GNFQFRFTDS
+520 GNFQFRFTD
-530 LAATPNNAVPNIA
+530 LGATSATNPNTNGISA
-543 PSIPNVV
+543 IPPPVI
-550 TPNFPGFSSFF
+550 PGFPGFSTFF

-570 SALST
+570 NALSS

-653 STAVQTTTSGI
+653 STAVTTTTSGI
-664 VSRAIQKRPIK
+664 ASPTIQQRRIK

-687 LGGLIQDKT
+687 LGGLIQDKAT
-696 NYTRDQA
+696 NTRNQA

-708 IPIFGNL
+708 IPVLGNL
-715 FKHKNDNIQR
+715 FKNKDDRIER

-730 AITPKIVKDGG
+730 AITPKIVKDNG

-774 VLR
+774 ILR

>member
-1 MRLRVLTSRGIVP
+1 MLTSREVVL

-19 RFAVLLAIAGL
+19 RRAVLLAAASL
-30 QGACTLPWQQL
+30 LGACTLPWQQL

-47 APDAGPAPIARA
+47 PPEAGPAPIAKA
-59 NHAPGAP
+59 NRSPGSP
-66 LTPNAAEVTRS
+66 LTPGAAEVS
-77 QVAPGTGQF
+77 GPQVSAGSGQF
-86 TGEPEPRKAPGAGAA
+86 TGSPEPRPSPGAAN
-101 SGKDGVTLNFAGASI
+101 SKDGVTLNFAGASI

-129 VNYSVSDELKGAI
+129 VNYTVSDKVRGSI

-148 PIPKEALLGV
+148 PIPKDALLGV

-184 AVSAAAVLA
+184 AVSAAAILA

-206 VPLRYVSATEMERII
+206 VVLRFVAAAEMERII
-221 KSMAPQATM
+221 KSMAPQATI

-272 PIETSDVDAI
+272 PIETNDPEAI

-296 PTKGMVRFVPNRRL
+296 PIKGMVRFVASRRL

-318 SPEYLKKAQTWV
+318 RPEYLKKAETWV

-338 GTEKQVHVYH
+338 ATEKQVHVYH

-360 LQRIYGSQEQG
+360 LQRIYGGQEQG
-371 RVASLTRTTTATVS
+371 RVGSLTRATMATVS
-385 TGPLPDAVS
+385 TGGPLPDAIS
-394 GQPAFLPGA
+394 TQPTFLPGA
-403 PGIPAAT
+403 PGIPATT
-410 AVPSAAGVPAAP
+410 ALPPAPITGPAP
-422 VTVPGPGPDVG
+422 VLDIAPPIGPPGS
-433 QPTAPSIA
+433 A
-441 GRPPLAAAPLDDRS
+441 RPPVAAAAADDRTS
-455 TGVSIVAD
+455 GVLIVAD
-463 ESNNALIITA
+463 ESNNALVITA
-473 SAQEYFRMRRILE
+473 TSQEYRRMRRILE

-500 IAEVA
+500 IAEVT
-505 LNDQLTMGLRWFLQT
+505 LNDQLAMGLRWFLQA
-520 GNFQFRFTDS
+520 GNFQFRFTD
-530 LAATPNNAVPNIA
+530 LGATSATNPNTNGISA
-543 PSIPNVV
+543 IPPPVI
-550 TPNFPGFSSFF
+550 PGFPGFSTFF

-570 SALST
+570 NALSS

-653 STAVQTTTSGI
+653 STAVTTTTSGI
-664 VSRAIQKRPIK
+664 ASPTIQQRRIK

-687 LGGLIQDKT
+687 LGGLIQDKAT
-696 NYTRDQA
+696 NTRNQA

-708 IPIFGNL
+708 IPLLGNL
-715 FKHKNDNIQR
+715 FKNKDDRIER

-730 AITPKIVKDGG
+730 AITPKIVKDNG

-774 VLR
+774 ILR

>member
-1 MRLRVLTSRGIVP
+1 MLTSREIVP

-19 RFAVLLAIAGL
+19 RRAVLLAAASL
-30 QGACTLPWQQL
+30 LGACTLPWQQL

-47 APDAGPAPIARA
+47 PPEAGPAPIAKA
-59 NHAPGAP
+59 NRSPGSP
-66 LTPNAAEVTRS
+66 LTPGAAEVS
-77 QVAPGTGQF
+77 GPQVSAGSGQF
-86 TGEPEPRKAPGAGAA
+86 TGSPEPRPSPGAAN
-101 SGKDGVTLNFAGASI
+101 SKDGVTLNFAGASI

-129 VNYSVSDELKGAI
+129 VNYTVSDKVRGSI

-148 PIPKEALLGV
+148 PIPKDALLGV

-184 AVSAAAVLA
+184 AVSAAAILA

-206 VPLRYVSATEMERII
+206 VVLRFVAAAEMERII
-221 KSMAPQATM
+221 KSMAPQATI

-272 PIETSDVDAI
+272 PIETNDPEAI

-296 PTKGMVRFVPNRRL
+296 PIKGMVRFVASRRL

-318 SPEYLKKAQTWV
+318 RPEYLKKAETWV

-338 GTEKQVHVYH
+338 ATEKQVHVYH

-360 LQRIYGSQEQG
+360 LQRIYGGQEQG
-371 RVASLTRTTTATVS
+371 RVGSLTRTTTATVS
-385 TGPLPDAVS
+385 TGGPLPDAIS
-394 GQPAFLPGA
+394 TQPTFLPGA
-403 PGIPAAT
+403 PGIPATT
-410 AVPSAAGVPAAP
+410 ALPPAPITGPAP
-422 VTVPGPGPDVG
+422 VLDIAPPIGPPGS
-433 QPTAPSIA
+433 A
-441 GRPPLAAAPLDDRS
+441 RPPVAAAAVDDRTS
-455 TGVSIVAD
+455 GVLIVAD
-463 ESNNALIITA
+463 ESNNALVITA
-473 SAQEYFRMRRILE
+473 TSQEYRRMRRILE

-500 IAEVA
+500 IAEVT
-505 LNDQLTMGLRWFLQT
+505 LNDQLAMGLRWFLQA
-520 GNFQFRFTDS
+520 GNFQFRFTD
-530 LAATPNNAVPNIA
+530 LGATSATNPNTNVISA
-543 PSIPNVV
+543 IPPPVI
-550 TPNFPGFSSFF
+550 PGFPGFSTFF

-570 SALST
+570 NALSS

-653 STAVQTTTSGI
+653 STAVTTTTSGI
-664 VSRAIQKRPIK
+664 ASPTIQQRRIK

-687 LGGLIQDKT
+687 LGGLIQDKAT
-696 NYTRDQA
+696 NTRNQA

-708 IPIFGNL
+708 IPLLGNL
-715 FKHKNDNIQR
+715 FKNKDDRIER

-730 AITPKIVKDGG
+730 AITPKIVKDNG

>member
-1 MRLRVLTSRGIVP
+1 MLTSREIVP

-19 RFAVLLAIAGL
+19 RKAVLLAAASL
-30 QGACTLPWQQL
+30 LGACTLPWQQL

-47 APDAGPAPIARA
+47 PPEAGPAPIAKA
-59 NHAPGAP
+59 NRSPGSP
-66 LTPNAAEVTRS
+66 LTPGAAEVS
-77 QVAPGTGQF
+77 GPQVSAGSGQF
-86 TGEPEPRKAPGAGAA
+86 TASPEPRPSPGAAN
-101 SGKDGVTLNFAGASI
+101 SKDGVTLNFAGASI

-129 VNYSVSDELKGAI
+129 VNYTVSDKVRGSI

-148 PIPKEALLGV
+148 PIPKDALLGV

-184 AVSAAAVLA
+184 AVSAAAILA

-206 VPLRYVSATEMERII
+206 VVLRFVAAAEMERII
-221 KSMAPQATM
+221 KSMAPQATI

-272 PIETSDVDAI
+272 PIETNDPDAI

-296 PTKGMVRFVPNRRL
+296 PIKGMVRFVASRRL

-318 SPEYLKKAQTWV
+318 RPEYLKKAETWV

-338 GTEKQVHVYH
+338 ATEKQVHVYH

-360 LQRIYGSQEQG
+360 LQRIYGGQEQG
-371 RVASLTRTTTATVS
+371 RVGSLTRTTTATVS
-385 TGPLPDAVS
+385 TGGPLPDAIS
-394 GQPAFLPGA
+394 TQPAFLPGA
-403 PGIPAAT
+403 PGIPATT
-410 AVPSAAGVPAAP
+410 ALPPAPITGPAP
-422 VTVPGPGPDVG
+422 VPDIAPPIGPLGS
-433 QPTAPSIA
+433 A
-441 GRPPLAAAPLDDRS
+441 RPPLAAVAVDDRTS
-455 TGVSIVAD
+455 GVLIVAD
-463 ESNNALIITA
+463 ESNNALVITA
-473 SAQEYFRMRRILE
+473 TSQEYRRMRRILE

-500 IAEVA
+500 IAEVT
-505 LNDQLTMGLRWFLQT
+505 LNDQLAMGLRWFLQA
-520 GNFQFRFTDS
+520 GNFQFRFTD
-530 LAATPNNAVPNIA
+530 LGATSATNPNTNVI
-543 PSIPNVV
+543 STIPPPVI
-550 TPNFPGFSSFF
+550 PGFPGFSTFF

-570 SALST
+570 NALSS

-653 STAVQTTTSGI
+653 STAVTTTTSGI
-664 VSRAIQKRPIK
+664 ASPTIQQRRVK

-687 LGGLIQDKT
+687 LGGLIQDKAT
-696 NYTRDQA
+696 NTRNQT

-708 IPIFGNL
+708 IPLLGNL
-715 FKHKNDNIQR
+715 FKNKDDRIER

-730 AITPKIVKDGG
+730 AITPKIVKDNG

>member
-1 MRLRVLTSRGIVP
+1 LRL
-14 ISGRL
+14 
-19 RFAVLLAIAGL
+19 AVLLAVVSML
-30 QGACTLPWQQL
+30 GACTLPWQQL

-47 APDAGPAPIARA
+47 PPEAGPAPIARA
-59 NHAPGAP
+59 NRAPGSP
-66 LTPNAAEVTRS
+66 LTSGAPEVVGP
-77 QVAPGTGQF
+77 QVSVGSGQF
-86 TGEPEPRKAPGAGAA
+86 TGSPEPRPVPGAA
-101 SGKDGVTLNFAGASI
+101 SSKDGVTLNFVGASI

-129 VNYSVSDELKGAI
+129 VNYTVSDKVKGAI

-171 VDNGVYRILPSND
+171 VENGVYRILPTND
-184 AVSAAAVLA
+184 AISAAAILA
-193 RGARRLPGVNAQV
+193 RGARRQPGVSAQV
-206 VPLRYVSATEMERII
+206 VALRYVAAAEMERII
-221 KSMAPQATM
+221 KSMAPQATI

-235 ARNLLVVAGTR
+235 ARNLMVVAGTR

-260 VDWMRGMSFGLF
+260 VDWMKGMSFGLF
-272 PIETSDVDAI
+272 PIDTNDPDAL
-282 AQELDTVFANDQES
+282 AQELDTVFANDQDS
-296 PTKGMVRFVPNRRL
+296 PTKGLVRFVPNRRL

-318 SPEYLKKAQTWV
+318 RPEYLKKAQAWV

-338 GTEKQVHVYH
+338 ATEKQVHVYH

-371 RVASLTRTTTATVS
+371 RVASISRTTMATLS
-385 TGPLPDAVS
+385 AGPLPDAVS
-394 GQPAFLPGA
+394 GQPVFLPGA

-410 AVPSAAGVPAAP
+410 VAPAPGAGLPPLPATTPAPAPDLAAATTPP
-422 VTVPGPGPDVG
+422 
-433 QPTAPSIA
+433 IA
-441 GRPPLAAAPLDDRS
+441 GRPPLAPAPLDDRS
-455 TGVSIVAD
+455 TGVSVVAD

-473 SAQEYFRMRRILE
+473 SAQEYHRMRRILE

-500 IAEVA
+500 IAEVT
-505 LNDQLTMGLRWFLQT
+505 LNDQLTMGVRWFLQT
-520 GNFQFRFTDS
+520 GNFQFRFTD
-530 LAATPNNAVPNIA
+530 LGPVATNGNGATTPSSIIPPVVPG
-543 PSIPNVV
+543 
-550 TPNFPGFSSFF
+550 FPGFSAFF
-561 NTPNVQVVL
+561 NTPNAQVVI
-570 SALST
+570 SALSA

-612 VQVPGA
+612 VQVAGA

-639 NDGGRVLLDIEQEV
+639 SDGGRVLLDIEQEV
-653 STAVQTTTSGI
+653 STAVTTTTSTI
-664 VSRAIQKRPIK
+664 TSPTIQQRRIK
-675 TTVSVDDGNCIV
+675 TTVSVDNGNCIV
-687 LGGLIQDKT
+687 LGGLIQDKAT
-696 NYTRDQA
+696 NARTQT
-703 PLVGD
+703 PLVGE
-708 IPIFGNL
+708 IPILGNL
-715 FKHKNDNIQR
+715 FKAKDDNIQR

-730 AITPKIVKDGG
+730 AITPKIVKDTG

-746 AAEFRDKI
+746 AAEFRDKL
-754 NLTTRPQRQA
+754 NFSTRPQRQA

>member
-1 MRLRVLTSRGIVP
+1 MLTSRGIVP

-19 RFAVLLAIAGL
+19 RSAVLLAVAGML
-30 QGACTLPWQQL
+30 GACTLPWQQL

-47 APDAGPAPIARA
+47 PPEAGPAPIAKA
-59 NHAPGAP
+59 NRAPGAP
-66 LTPNAAEVTRS
+66 LTPGAPK
-77 QVAPGTGQF
+77 VAGAQISPGSSEF
-86 TGEPEPRKAPGAGAA
+86 TGSLEPRPGVGAA
-101 SGKDGVTLNFAGASI
+101 SSKDGVTLNFVGASI

-129 VNYSVSDELKGAI
+129 VNYSVSDKLKGSI

-158 FETMLSGE
+158 FETMLTGE

-184 AVSAAAVLA
+184 AVSAASILA

-206 VPLRYVSATEMERII
+206 VPLRFVAAAEMERII
-221 KSMAPQATM
+221 KSMAPQATI

-260 VDWMRGMSFGLF
+260 VDWMRGMSFALF
-272 PIETSDVDAI
+272 PIETNDPEAI
-282 AQELDTVFANDQES
+282 AQELDTIFANDQES
-296 PTKGMVRFVPNRRL
+296 PTKGLVRFVPSRRL

-318 SPEYLKKAQTWV
+318 RAEYLKKAETWV

-338 GTEKQVHVYH
+338 DTEKQVHVYH

-360 LQRIYGSQEQG
+360 LQKIYGGQEQG
-371 RVASLTRTTTATVS
+371 RVASISRTTTATLS
-385 TGPLPDAVS
+385 SGPLPDAVS
-394 GQPAFLPGA
+394 GGQPPFLPGA
-403 PGIPAAT
+403 PGIPTAT
-410 AVPSAAGVPAAP
+410 AP
-422 VTVPGPGPDVG
+422 VGPGPAPAPDI
-433 QPTAPSIA
+433 APSGA
-441 GRPPLAAAPLDDRS
+441 PPTLARPPLAATATDDRTVGIS
-455 TGVSIVAD
+455 VVAD
-463 ESNNALIITA
+463 ETNNALVITA
-473 SAQEYFRMRRILE
+473 SAQEYRRMRRILE

-500 IAEVA
+500 IAEVT
-505 LNDQLTMGLRWFLQT
+505 LTDQLAMGVRWFLQT
-520 GNFQFRFTDS
+520 GNFQFRFTD
-530 LAATPNNAVPNIA
+530 LGANTATNNSGNPLSTIPPVVPG
-543 PSIPNVV
+543 
-550 TPNFPGFSSFF
+550 FPGFSAFF
-561 NTPNVQVVL
+561 NTPNAQVVL
-570 SALST
+570 NALST

-639 NDGGRVLLDIEQEV
+639 NDGGRVVLDIEQEV

-664 VSRAIQKRPIK
+664 VSPTIQQRRVK

-687 LGGLIQDKT
+687 LGGLIQDKAT
-696 NYTRDQA
+696 NTRNQT

-708 IPIFGNL
+708 IPILGNL
-715 FKHKNDNIQR
+715 FKSKNDQIDR

-730 AITPKIVKDGG
+730 AITPRIVKDNG

-746 AAEFRDKI
+746 AAEFRDRI

>member
-1 MRLRVLTSRGIVP
+1 
-14 ISGRL
+14 
-19 RFAVLLAIAGL
+19 
-30 QGACTLPWQQL
+30 
-41 KLPGPV
+41 
-47 APDAGPAPIARA
+47 
-59 NHAPGAP
+59 
-66 LTPNAAEVTRS
+66 
-77 QVAPGTGQF
+77 
-86 TGEPEPRKAPGAGAA
+86 
-101 SGKDGVTLNFAGASI
+101 
-116 AEAARSILGDILG
+116 
-129 VNYSVSDELKGAI
+129 
-142 TIQTVR
+142 
-148 PIPKEALLGV
+148 
-158 FETMLSGE
+158 
-166 GAAIS
+166 
-171 VDNGVYRILPSND
+171 
-184 AVSAAAVLA
+184 
-193 RGARRLPGVNAQV
+193 
-206 VPLRYVSATEMERII
+206 VPLRYVAAAEMERII
-221 KSMAPQATM
+221 KSMAPQATI

-235 ARNLLVVAGTR
+235 ARNLMVVAGTR

-260 VDWMRGMSFGLF
+260 VDWMKGMSFGLF
-272 PIETSDVDAI
+272 PIETNDPDAI

-296 PTKGMVRFVPNRRL
+296 PTKGLVRFVPNRRL

-318 SPEYLKKAQTWV
+318 RAEYLKKAQAWV

-338 GTEKQVHVYH
+338 ATEKQVHVYH

-353 AVELAQL
+353 AVELANL
-360 LQRIYGSQEQG
+360 LQRIYGGQEQG
-371 RVASLTRTTTATVS
+371 RVASISRTTTATVS
-385 TGPLPDAVS
+385 SGALPDAVS

-410 AVPSAAGVPAAP
+410 AAPATGAGLPVP
-422 VTVPGPGPDVG
+422 VTTPAPAPDLA
-433 QPTAPSIA
+433 PTGTPPIS

-455 TGVSIVAD
+455 AGVSVVAD
-463 ESNNALIITA
+463 ETNNALIITA
-473 SAQEYFRMRRILE
+473 SAQEYHRMRRILE

-520 GNFQFRFTDS
+520 GSFQFRFTDIV
-530 LAATPNNAVPNIA
+530 ATTPNNSVPNIA
-543 PSIPNVV
+543 PLIPNVV
-550 TPNFPGFSSFF
+550 TPAFPGFSSFF

-570 SALST
+570 NALST

-664 VSRAIQKRPIK
+664 ISPTIQQRRIK

-687 LGGLIQDKT
+687 LGGLIQDKAT
-696 NYTRDQA
+696 NTRDQA

-730 AITPKIVKDGG
+730 AITPKIVRDIGHM
-741 QIRAI
+741 RAI

-754 NLTTRPQRQA
+754 NLSTRPQRQA

>member
-47 APDAGPAPIARA
+47 PPDAGPAPIARA

-101 SGKDGVTLNFAGASI
+101 NGKDGVTLNFAGASI

-129 VNYSVSDELKGAI
+129 VNYSVSDKLKGSI

-148 PIPKEALLGV
+148 PIPKDALLGV

-221 KSMAPQATM
+221 KSMAPQATI

-246 GDLDSIMDAVSTFD
+246 GDLDAIMDAVSTFD

-272 PIETSDVDAI
+272 PIETNDPEAI
-282 AQELDTVFANDQES
+282 AQELDTIFANDQES
-296 PTKGMVRFVPNRRL
+296 PTKGLVRFVPNRRL

-318 SPEYLKKAQTWV
+318 RPEFLKKAESWV

-338 GTEKQVHVYH
+338 STEKQVHVYH

-353 AVELAQL
+353 ALELAQL
-360 LQRIYGSQEQG
+360 LQRIYGGQEQG
-371 RVASLTRTTTATVS
+371 RIASVTRTTTATVAS
-385 TGPLPDAVS
+385 GALPDAVS
-394 GQPAFLPGA
+394 SQPSFLPGA

-410 AVPSAAGVPAAP
+410 AAPTAPAPLAPTAAPIADTGGQPVSAVPPAAGRVLGAAAALVDDRAAGVA
-422 VTVPGPGPDVG
+422 
-433 QPTAPSIA
+433 
-441 GRPPLAAAPLDDRS
+441 
-455 TGVSIVAD
+455 IVAD
-463 ESNNALIITA
+463 ESNNALVITA
-473 SAQEYFRMRRILE
+473 TSDEYRRMRRILE

-500 IAEVA
+500 IAEVT
-505 LNDQLTMGLRWFLQT
+505 LNDQLNMGLRWFLQT
-520 GNFQFRFTDS
+520 GNFQFRFTDLGGTS
-530 LAATPNNAVPNIA
+530 TTSTNATSGANIIVPPPVI
-543 PSIPNVV
+543 
-550 TPNFPGFSSFF
+550 PNFPG
-561 NTPNVQVVL
+561 
-570 SALST
+570 
-575 ITDVNIV
+575 
-582 SSPTLMVLDNK
+582 
-593 RATLQV
+593 
-599 GDEVPIVTQSAVA
+599 
-612 VQVPGA
+612 
-618 PIVNS
+618 
-623 VNMRNTGIIL
+623 
-633 NITPRI
+633 
-639 NDGGRVLLDIEQEV
+639 
-653 STAVQTTTSGI
+653 
-664 VSRAIQKRPIK
+664 
-675 TTVSVDDGNCIV
+675 
-687 LGGLIQDKT
+687 
-696 NYTRDQA
+696 
-703 PLVGD
+703 
-708 IPIFGNL
+708 
-715 FKHKNDNIQR
+715 
-725 TELLI
+725 
-730 AITPKIVKDGG
+730 
-741 QIRAI
+741 
-746 AAEFRDKI
+746 
-754 NLTTRPQRQA
+754 
-764 PPDRREQLDR
+764 
-774 VLR
+774 

>member
-1 MRLRVLTSRGIVP
+1 MLTSRGIVP
-14 ISGRL
+14 ISGGLRL
-19 RFAVLLAIAGL
+19 AVLLAVASVL
-30 QGACTLPWQQL
+30 GACTLPWQQL

-47 APDAGPAPIARA
+47 PPDAGPAPIARA
-59 NHAPGAP
+59 NHSPGSPLTPGAP
-66 LTPNAAEVTRS
+66 EVAGPQIS
-77 QVAPGTGQF
+77 PGTGQL
-86 TGEPEPRKAPGAGAA
+86 TGTPQPRPGVAAGAA
-101 SGKDGVTLNFAGASI
+101 NSKDGVTLNFVGASI

-129 VNYSVSDELKGAI
+129 VNYTVSDKLKGSI

-184 AVSAAAVLA
+184 AVSAAAILA
-193 RGARRLPGVNAQV
+193 RGARRLPGVSAQV
-206 VPLRYVSATEMERII
+206 VALRYVAAAEMERIV
-221 KSMAPQATM
+221 KSMAPQATI

-260 VDWMRGMSFGLF
+260 VDWMKGMSFGLF
-272 PIETSDVDAI
+272 PIETNDPDAI

-296 PTKGMVRFVPNRRL
+296 PTKGLVRFVPNRRL

-318 SPEYLKKAQTWV
+318 RPEYLKKAETWV

-338 GTEKQVHVYH
+338 ATEKQVHVYH

-360 LQRIYGSQEQG
+360 LQRIYGGQEQG
-371 RVASLTRTTTATVS
+371 RVASISRTTTATLS
-385 TGPLPDAVS
+385 SGPLPDAVS

-403 PGIPAAT
+403 PGIPSAT
-410 AVPSAAGVPAAP
+410 AAPTTAIGGTSP
-422 VTVPGPGPDVG
+422 VTTPAPAPDLATPG
-433 QPTAPSIA
+433 APPLA

-455 TGVSIVAD
+455 TGISVVAD
-463 ESNNALIITA
+463 EGNNALIITA
-473 SAQEYFRMRRILE
+473 SAQEYHRMRRILE

-500 IAEVA
+500 IAEVT
-505 LNDQLTMGLRWFLQT
+505 LNDQLTMGVRWFLQT
-520 GNFQFRFTDS
+520 GNFQFRFTD
-530 LAATPNNAVPNIA
+530 LGATTATNINTNIA
-543 PSIPNVV
+543 TTVPPVV
-550 TPNFPGFSSFF
+550 TPAFPGFSAFF
-561 NTPNVQVVL
+561 NTPNAQVVI
-570 SALST
+570 SALSA

-612 VQVPGA
+612 VQVAGA
-618 PIVNS
+618 PVVNS

-653 STAVQTTTSGI
+653 STAVTTTTSTI
-664 VSRAIQKRPIK
+664 TSPTIQQRRIK

-687 LGGLIQDKT
+687 LGGLIQDKAT
-696 NYTRDQA
+696 NSRNQT
-703 PLVGD
+703 PLIGE
-708 IPIFGNL
+708 IPILGNL
-715 FKHKNDNIQR
+715 FKSKDDNIQR

-730 AITPKIVKDGG
+730 AITPKIVKDTG
-741 QIRAI
+741 QMRAI